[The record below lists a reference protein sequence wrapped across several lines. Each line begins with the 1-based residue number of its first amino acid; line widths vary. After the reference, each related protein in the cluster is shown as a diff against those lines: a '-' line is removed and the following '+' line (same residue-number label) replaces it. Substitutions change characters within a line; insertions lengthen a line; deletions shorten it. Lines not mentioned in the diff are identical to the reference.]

1 MKLKGTK
8 NMQRLILAV
17 ILVLLPLLNA
27 HAESPGCNGPRAVGA
42 TYRSDSGKQLNAC
55 FDLNRNTVTV
65 VLADG
70 SRVVLPAAV
79 SGSGARYSDGKRT
92 FWEHKGI
99 GRYFVGETVLF
110 EGGAAPAG
118 YKSGVTSQLLVK
130 TSVTA
135 DGKKIS
141 YPVTANPEVT
151 AMLVEIAPKAETGWH
166 KHDVPVYAYML
177 AGELEVALEGGKHA
191 TYKAGDAIIEVVGTL
206 HNGINK
212 GKESVRL
219 VVFYTGI
226 KDQSHVIRKQE

>member
-1 MKLKGTK
+1 MKQKGTK
-8 NMQRLILAV
+8 HMQRLILAV

-27 HAESPGCNGPRAVGA
+27 HAAPLECNGARNVAA
-42 TYRSDSGKQLNAC
+42 AYRSDGGAQLNAC
-55 FDLNRNTVTV
+55 FDLDRNIVTV
-65 VLADG
+65 GLADG
-70 SRVVLPAAV
+70 SRVMLPAAI
-79 SGSGARYSDGKRT
+79 SGSGARYSDGART

-99 GRYFVGETVLF
+99 GRYFVGEKLLF
-110 EGGAAPAG
+110 EGGPVSTG

-135 DGKKIS
+135 DGKKIA
-141 YPVTANPEVT
+141 YPVTTNPEVT

-177 AGELEVALEGGKHA
+177 AGELEVALEGGKHV
-191 TYKAGDAIIEVVGTL
+191 TYKSGDAIIEVVGTQ

-212 GKESVRL
+212 GKETAKL

-226 KDQSHVIRKQE
+226 KEQSNVIRK